1 MQFVGWLK
9 TKKKQKTTHTHLDP
23 SVMMVNCEF
32 TALSNYIIVTQTP
45 INFGLNWLEKKKTK
59 KAERY
64 LSFIL
69 KYFLHIVRP
78 SVVVANISIFAEIC
92 VIK

>member
-9 TKKKQKTTHTHLDP
+9 TKKKNKKNTHTHLDP

-45 INFGLNWLEKKKTK
+45 INFGLNWLGKKKK
-59 KAERY
+59 KKSWEI
-64 LSFIL
+64 SFFYSKVL
-69 KYFLHIVRP
+69 PTY
-78 SVVVANISIFAEIC
+78 SQT
-92 VIK
+92 

>member
-1 MQFVGWLK
+1 
-9 TKKKQKTTHTHLDP
+9 
-23 SVMMVNCEF
+23 MVNCEF

-45 INFGLNWLEKKKTK
+45 INFGLNWLGKKKKK
-59 KAERY
+59 KAGRY
-64 LSFIL
+64 PSFIL